1 MNLPD
6 MNPPAHDD
14 ESFLQLVLRWQD
26 GPLSAEELAALEQEM
41 LASEGKRRAFAEFQ
55 VRSLQLNEVLR
66 REAYSAPHPSSVA
79 RTSRPKS
86 LFPVLRWPLAAA
98 AAVAVAFLAAGLWT
112 KPDKPAPAPGLATI
126 TYDHVAEWDDG
137 RAPANGQLAEGTFSL
152 ASGTVRLAL
161 THDGTIATLAGP
173 ARFDLVPPGHIRLHE
188 GRLSAQV
195 SQPDKGFTVLTDAL
209 TVLDRGTVFGV
220 DVRSDGEALVSVL
233 EGKVDVHPPGSQ
245 EMQRIEQGGRLSA
258 RPTGQRLLQPADDA
272 VSGFEDLWPL
282 TLGVDE
288 LSHLV
293 EFIVPRAKHKW
304 QDFRSDTRLYLM
316 PERQRVQPAGTLRVD
331 IAPGVPFDHKKRD
344 QAGHSLAHAGKVN
357 SYLLFFRPLDGAAQ
371 RRPDISGS
379 ITFAQPVLGIISDSA
394 RLMQT
399 DDSLGHPRVA
409 YRDKPRRGIEN
420 WKKPGERDVVR
431 ISRDGRRV
439 YFNLHATAD
448 ADEFRVIVS
457 AP

>member
-14 ESFLQLVLRWQD
+14 ESFLQRVLRWQD
-26 GPLSAEELAALEQEM
+26 GSLSAEELAALEQEM

-66 REAYSAPHPSSVA
+66 REAYSVPQSSTVA
-79 RTSRPKS
+79 RPSRS
-86 LFPVLRWPLAAA
+86 LFPLLRWPLAAA
-98 AAVAVAFLAAGLWT
+98 AAIALAFLVAGFWT
-112 KPDKPAPAPGLATI
+112 KPDKPAPAPGLAVI

-233 EGKVDVHPPGSQ
+233 EGMVDVHPPGSQ

-258 RPTGQRLLQPADDA
+258 RPKGQRLLQPADDS

-282 TLGVDE
+282 TLGVDDH
-288 LSHLV
+288 SHLV
-293 EFIVPRAKHKW
+293 EFVVPRAKHKW
-304 QDFRSDTRLYLM
+304 QDFRSDTRLYIM
-316 PERQRVQPAGTLRVD
+316 PERQRVQPARMLTVD
-331 IAPGVPFDHKKRD
+331 IAPGLPLDQRKRG
-344 QAGHSLAHAGKVN
+344 QAGHTLAHPGKVN
-357 SYLLFFRPLDGAAQ
+357 SYLLFFRPLEGAAQ

-394 RLMQT
+394 RLLES
-399 DDSLGHPRVA
+399 DDALGHPRVA
-409 YRDKPRRGIEN
+409 YRDKPRRGIEK
-420 WKKPGERDVVR
+420 WKKAAERDVVR

-448 ADEFRVIVS
+448 PDEFRVLVA